1 MYLLSS
7 VVNCPRV
14 RPPTAR
20 ETSPSPL
27 SPPGSSIVRR
37 RIDQDGLLPGSD
49 DVAQVEVGGLQ
60 GVEQGQVGPLP
71 PVEALNF
78 GSRRHGRGLGPGH
91 PAIRSAVKQWR
102 RRQGGFQAAV
112 GLVMLTQWVAFHV
125 LMQGLAGA
133 SPGKFLLGLRVVK
146 PDGQFAGA
154 TRGRRR
160 TPARSSWAWA
170 SATW

>member
-1 MYLLSS
+1 M
-7 VVNCPRV
+7 VGQRV
-14 RPPTAR
+14 ERQIERRPIGFGVAGV
-20 ETSPSPL
+20 EL
-27 SPPGSSIVRR
+27 GFQV
-37 RIDQDGLLPGSD
+37 DQQRVLAGSD

-112 GLVMLTQWVAFHV
+112 VQPDHKLMEAGLDGQRAGLVDEPR
-125 LMQGLAGA
+125 AG
-133 SPGKFLLGLRVVK
+133 GER
-146 PDGQFAGA
+146 
-154 TRGRRR
+154 
-160 TPARSSWAWA
+160 
-170 SATW
+170 